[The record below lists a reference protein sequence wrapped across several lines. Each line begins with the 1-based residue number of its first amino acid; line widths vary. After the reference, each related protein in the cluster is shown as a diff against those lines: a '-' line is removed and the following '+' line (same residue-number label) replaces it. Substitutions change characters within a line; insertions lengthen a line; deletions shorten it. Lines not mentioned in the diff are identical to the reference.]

1 MKSEP
6 VLSID
11 QIIIYLRKSRSD
23 DPGMSVE
30 EVLASHERQLQE
42 YALNTYGGYI
52 PESRIFREVVS
63 GETIAD
69 RPVIQSVLSL
79 IESQSIRGVLVI
91 EPQRLSRGDMEDCG
105 RLINLFRYS
114 GTLVLTPMISYD
126 LSDEYDRKFF
136 EMELTRG
143 NDYLEYTKRI
153 LLRGR
158 IASVKQGNFI
168 GTIPPYGYRKVV
180 VKEDGKTCHTLE
192 PVPHEADA
200 VRLVFR
206 LYADEGMGFTK
217 IAHYLDDAGVKPRKS
232 DHWNSAVL
240 KDILDNPVYIG
251 KIRWNFRQTQKT
263 VRDGDVVKSRPKNHR
278 GDYLE
283 VPGRHPAIIDEDLFN
298 RAQNTRGSRPSV
310 RRGTEL
316 SNPLAGLLFCS
327 CGSAMSM
334 KRYTS
339 RKCSTGHIITSMVC
353 NDQTHCHTKSV
364 LYDAL
369 LDRLITVLRQSI
381 EDFRVML
388 KSDSED
394 ASSAVRE
401 RIRLLESDLARLRQ
415 KDARQKDAYEN
426 GIYTMEEYASR
437 NAKLQEQISRVQES
451 IAGTSK
457 AAVPVI
463 DYREKI
469 VKFQNCI
476 DSLLSDD
483 VSAADKNRLLKEC
496 VERITYTNTMPSI
509 SGVGRY
515 VENQFDIEVSLRL

>member
-1 MKSEP
+1 MKTEP
-6 VLSID
+6 ILSID

-23 DPGMSVE
+23 DPTMSVE
-30 EVLASHERQLQE
+30 EVLSSHERQLQE
-42 YALNTYGGYI
+42 YALNAYGGYV
-52 PESRIFREVVS
+52 PESCIFREVVS

-69 RPVIQSVLSL
+69 RPVMQSVLSL

-126 LSDEYDRKFF
+126 LNDEYDRKFF

-158 IASVKQGNFI
+158 IASVKQGNYI
-168 GTIPPYGYRKVV
+168 ASIPPYGYRKVV
-180 VKEDGKTCHTLE
+180 REEDGKTFHTLE
-192 PVPHEADA
+192 PVPCEADV
-200 VRLVFR
+200 VRMIFH
-206 LYADEGMGFTK
+206 LYADEGMGFRN
-217 IAHYLDDAGVKPRKS
+217 IAHYLDDSGVKPRKS
-232 DHWNSAVL
+232 DHWNPAAL

-251 KIRWNFRQTQKT
+251 KIRWNFRQTQKS
-263 VRDGDVVKSRPKNHR
+263 VRDGDIVKFRPKNQR
-278 GDYLE
+278 GNYLE
-283 VPGRHPAIIDEDLFN
+283 FPGRHPAIIDEDLFN
-298 RAQNTRGSRPSV
+298 RAQSTRGTRPRVHKSN
-310 RRGTEL
+310 EL

-327 CGSAMSM
+327 CGTAMSM

-339 RKCSTGHIITSMVC
+339 RRSNTGHVIISMVC

-364 LYDAL
+364 LYNAL
-369 LDRLITVLRQSI
+369 LDRLIMVLQQSI

-388 KSDSED
+388 KSETED
-394 ASSAVRE
+394 SSAAVQD
-401 RIRLLESDLARLRQ
+401 RIRLLENDLARLQQ

-437 NAKLQEQISRVQES
+437 NAKLQEQIARVRES
-451 IAGTSK
+451 IDGTMK

-463 DYREKI
+463 NYREKI

-476 DSLLSDD
+476 DTLLSDD
-483 VSAADKNRLLKEC
+483 VSASDKNRLLKEC
-496 VERITYTNTMPSI
+496 VERITYKNTMPSI
-509 SGVGRY
+509 AGIGRH